1 MLHFPWGQ
9 VWQTKFVFA
18 ATVVEYLP
26 TPQSVQLVEPILSA
40 YLPAEHSVQ
49 PAFAAAPAG
58 RAKPW
63 LQSTQALEPEL
74 NSVPAP
80 HATQAVCAALLTVEL
95 VLQSVQEVWPVL
107 EVTVFDVQSVH
118 VLEFSDLPASQL
130 THWVAAESTGVPA
143 AFLASSPEPQV
154 VEQLDCP
161 AELLVFSPQGL
172 HEEDMTSPAK
182 VPGTQGLHVPVPP
195 VDCWNFPGTQ
205 LVQEDCPSAL
215 LALPRA
221 QATHVVAEFAPTAD
235 DDVPAAQGVHEAESV
250 EVA

>member
-1 MLHFPWGQ
+1 MDVFPSSQ
-9 VWQTKFVFA
+9 AVHA
-18 ATVVEYLP
+18 D
-26 TPQSVQLVEPILSA
+26 LSA
-40 YLPAEHSVQ
+40 FEYVLAGHSVQ
-49 PAFAAAPAG
+49 PAAAAAPAG
-58 RAKPW
+58 RTFPGLHA
-63 LQSTQALEPEL
+63 TQALEPEL

-80 HATQAVCAALLTVEL
+80 HATQAVCAALLAVEL

-161 AELLVFSPQGL
+161 AELMVFSPQGL

-182 VPGTQGLHVPVPP
+182 VPATQGLHVPVPP
-195 VDCWNFPGTQ
+195 VDGWNFPGTQ

-221 QATHVVAEFAPTAD
+221 QATHVEAELAPTAD
-235 DDVPAAQGVHEAESV
+235 DDVPAAQGVHEAESARV
-250 EVA
+250 E

>member
-1 MLHFPWGQ
+1 
-9 VWQTKFVFA
+9 VFA

-95 VLQSVQEVWPVL
+95 VLQSAQEVWPEE
-107 EVTVFDVQSVH
+107 EVAVVPAQSVH

-143 AFLASSPEPQV
+143 AFLASSPSPQ

-182 VPGTQGLHVPVPP
+182 VPATQGLHV
-195 VDCWNFPGTQ
+195 
-205 LVQEDCPSAL
+205 E
-215 LALPRA
+215 
-221 QATHVVAEFAPTAD
+221 AEFAPTAA
-235 DDVPAAQGVHEAESV
+235 DDVPTPQGVHEDESV
-250 EVA
+250 EVE

>member
-1 MLHFPWGQ
+1 M
-9 VWQTKFVFA
+9 FA

-95 VLQSVQEVWPVL
+95 VLQSAQEVWPEE
-107 EVTVFDVQSVH
+107 EVAVVPAQSVH

-143 AFLASSPEPQV
+143 AFLASSPSPQ

-182 VPGTQGLHVPVPP
+182 VPATQGLHDPVPP
-195 VDCWNFPGTQ
+195 VDGWNFPGTQ
-205 LVQEDCPSAL
+205 LVQEDCPATL

-221 QATHVVAEFAPTAD
+221 QGTHVGPALAPTAD
-235 DDVPAAQGVHEAESV
+235 DDVPAAQGVHEDESV
-250 EVA
+250 EVE

>member
-1 MLHFPWGQ
+1 MKP
-9 VWQTKFVFA
+9 A
-18 ATVVEYLP
+18 AT
-26 TPQSVQLVEPILSA
+26 QSCTRYEPALDVFPSSQAVHADLSA
-40 YLPAEHSVQ
+40 FEYVLAGHSVQ
-49 PAFAAAPAG
+49 PAAAAAPAV

-63 LQSTQALEPEL
+63 LHATQALEPEL

-143 AFLASSPEPQV
+143 AFLASFPEPQV

-161 AELLVFSPQGL
+161 AELMVFSPQGL

-182 VPGTQGLHVPVPP
+182 VPATQGLHVPVPP

-221 QATHVVAEFAPTAD
+221 QATHVEAEFAPTAA
-235 DDVPAAQGVHEAESV
+235 DDVPAAQGVHEDESV
-250 EVA
+250 EVE

>member
-1 MLHFPWGQ
+1 M
-9 VWQTKFVFA
+9 FA

-95 VLQSVQEVWPVL
+95 VLQSVQEVWPEE
-107 EVTVFDVQSVH
+107 EVAVVPAQSVH

-143 AFLASSPEPQV
+143 AFLASSPSPQ

-182 VPGTQGLHVPVPP
+182 VPATQGLHVPVPP
-195 VDCWNFPGTQ
+195 VDGWNFPGTQ

-221 QATHVVAEFAPTAD
+221 QATHVVASLAPTAA
-235 DDVPAAQGVHEAESV
+235 DDVPAAQGVHEDESV
-250 EVA
+250 EVE